1 MNVDNLGLLN
11 SPWRGLK
18 TISEYETID
27 LLFSF
32 DIEIHPGP
40 LPRRTNLSKPII
52 TLPDRQTEIG
62 KDKQRRLNIYN
73 YNFYK
78 WKIILY
84 ADLQS

>member
-18 TISEYETID
+18 MISEYETID

-52 TLPDRQTEIG
+52 TLPDRQTEIEID
-62 KDKQRRLNIYN
+62 KYKQRRLNTYN
-73 YNFYK
+73 YNFY
-78 WKIILY
+78 
-84 ADLQS
+84 